1 MKKRKR
7 SFMWFCFVAFLLFVI
22 PNAGAFEIGVRGYLW
37 LPDLK
42 TADVKTIQ
50 NGVEGSYMDAKE
62 LLGLGKK
69 INFAG
74 EIYGGIGRH
83 HGSLMYTTAGFSD
96 NTVLTA
102 DVVFNGV
109 KFSKSTNVKSDYSY
123 DMLDLKYQYD
133 VINMENILA
142 GFSLGPILQGKFLSG
157 ELKLNSA
164 ATGDQ
169 RKTYTSIFPM
179 VGLGAHVGLIAN
191 LLEARAQVTG
201 GGYGSDNYSL
211 EGLADIS
218 VTPVP
223 FVDINVGYR
232 MVKVFVDN
240 NDYRMDQFLSGPY
253 LGITVGF

>member
-1 MKKRKR
+1 MKKRQKAIMWLCLVV
-7 SFMWFCFVAFLLFVI
+7 SFFVVPYAD
-22 PNAGAFEIGVRGYLW
+22 AFEIGVRGYLW

-50 NGVEGSYMDAKE
+50 NGIEGSYMDAKE

-69 INFAG
+69 MNFAG

-83 HGSLMYTTAGFSD
+83 HGSIMYTTAGFSD

-133 VINMENILA
+133 IINMENLLA
-142 GFSLGPILQGKFLSG
+142 GFSLGPILQGKFVSG

-164 ATGDQ
+164 TTGDQ
-169 RKTYTSIFPM
+169 RRTYNSVFPM
-179 VGLGAHVGLIAN
+179 VGVGAHIGLVAN
-191 LLEARAQVTG
+191 LLEARVQVTG

-211 EGLADIS
+211 EGLADVS
-218 VTPVP
+218 VSPLP

-232 MVKVFVDN
+232 IVKIFVDK
-240 NDYRMDQFLSGPY
+240 NDFKMDQFFSGPY
-253 LGITVGF
+253 LGLTVGF